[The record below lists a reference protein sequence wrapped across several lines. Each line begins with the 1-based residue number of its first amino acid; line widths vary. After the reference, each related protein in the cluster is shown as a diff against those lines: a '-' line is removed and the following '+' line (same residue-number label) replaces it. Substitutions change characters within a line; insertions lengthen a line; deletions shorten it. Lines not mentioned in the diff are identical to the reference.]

1 VFVIGDIEAS
11 YQHAILSVNLQILLF
26 LWTKTKISCR

>member
-26 LWTKTKISCR
+26 L